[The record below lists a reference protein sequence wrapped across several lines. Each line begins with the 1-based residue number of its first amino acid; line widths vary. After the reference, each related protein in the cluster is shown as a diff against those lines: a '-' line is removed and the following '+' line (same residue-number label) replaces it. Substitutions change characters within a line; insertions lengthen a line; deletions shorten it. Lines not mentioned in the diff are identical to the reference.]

1 MSNAPQRENDSCR
14 GAFALSYLCFRRF
27 VDIGM
32 QPCLKMNG
40 IHFPGFEFGHVR
52 EVYRIYLFHLH
63 YF

>member
-1 MSNAPQRENDSCR
+1 MPRGICFVLLRND
-14 GAFALSYLCFRRF
+14 ALCFRRF

-52 EVYRIYLFHLH
+52 EVYGVDLFHLR
-63 YF
+63 YYLGS